1 MLKKSRKKINSKM
14 SMRGYMSRNQNLN
27 MMNNTPK
34 PQMTIFLK
42 EGNTGEEVEALQ
54 TMLSNIAD
62 MYPNM
67 LIVTINGIFDDAT
80 KTAVKEFQENVGL
93 DGTGIVDNNTWNKL
107 MAVNEKKFS
116 DKVLPDY
123 LDESYNVLKKGSKG
137 KFVIKLQEYLN
148 AMANKYPSLPKLKVD
163 GEFGPKTEAAVL
175 AFQNLFNL
183 TEDGIVGNITWS
195 VLYNEYIKLI

>member
-1 MLKKSRKKINSKM
+1 MLRRSNKKNNRKM
-14 SMRGYMSRNQNLN
+14 SMRGYMSRNQNPD
-27 MMNNTPK
+27 MMNTPPK
-34 PQMTIFLK
+34 PQMSIFLK

-93 DGTGIVDNNTWNKL
+93 EGTGIVDNNTWNKL

-116 DKVLPDY
+116 DKTLPDY
-123 LDESYNVLKKGSKG
+123 LDESYNVLQKGSKG
-137 KFVIKLQEYLN
+137 KFVIKLH
-148 AMANKYPSLPKLKVD
+148 
-163 GEFGPKTEAAVL
+163 
-175 AFQNLFNL
+175 
-183 TEDGIVGNITWS
+183 
-195 VLYNEYIKLI
+195 

>member
-1 MLKKSRKKINSKM
+1 MLRRSNKKNNSKM
-14 SMRGYMSRNQNLN
+14 SMRGYMSRSQNSN
-27 MMNNTPK
+27 MINTPPK
-34 PQMTIFLK
+34 TQMSIFLK

-80 KTAVKEFQENVGL
+80 KTAVKEFQENVGIE
-93 DGTGIVDNNTWNKL
+93 GTGIVDNNTWSKL

-116 DKVLPDY
+116 NKTLPDY

-137 KFVIKLQEYLN
+137 KFVVKLQEYLN
-148 AMANKYPSLPKLKVD
+148 AMADKYPSLPKLKVD

-195 VLYNEYIKLI
+195 ILYNEYIKLI